1 MHKRLVLAPVAAL
14 VAVIGIAAAVW
25 ARAPITPAAVD
36 WRKIE
41 KLCAV
46 NGGYYYR
53 IDGGGACID
62 TSDIGAG
69 MQGPFRQVE
78 KVGYSGGGGL
88 YRWDREEWCCPSY

>member
-41 KLCAV
+41 KLCAA

-62 TSDIGAG
+62 TSD
-69 MQGPFRQVE
+69 MQ
-78 KVGYSGGGGL
+78 
-88 YRWDREEWCCPSY
+88 

>member
-14 VAVIGIAAAVW
+14 VAVIGIAAA
-25 ARAPITPAAVD
+25 PTTPAAVD

-41 KLCAV
+41 KLCAA

-62 TSDIGAG
+62 
-69 MQGPFRQVE
+69 MQ
-78 KVGYSGGGGL
+78 
-88 YRWDREEWCCPSY
+88 